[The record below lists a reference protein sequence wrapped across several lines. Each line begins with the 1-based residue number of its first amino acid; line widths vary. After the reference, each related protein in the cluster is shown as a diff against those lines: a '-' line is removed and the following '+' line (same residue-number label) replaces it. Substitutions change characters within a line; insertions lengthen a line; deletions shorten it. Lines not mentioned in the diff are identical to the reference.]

1 MATGYYA
8 LDDLNPLQKAF
19 QLFLL
24 GLPSSDLDNL
34 LSFVRDSDEEQR
46 PSFTTEFMRQTT
58 DVITALAAEDQIPSS
73 PESPT
78 ESIEKKKLRPLN
90 SFMAY
95 RSFYSTMFPE
105 MTQKTKSGIIKD
117 LWQADPYK
125 GKWAILA
132 KAYSLLRD
140 DHRNEVSLDS
150 FLELTVPF
158 IGLIQ
163 PEDYL
168 EIMGCRLVTTDG
180 QYHIENVSP
189 ARPDLSESATNL
201 SVGDVLQHC
210 YENGYVEVDDVQHT
224 TQSETTSQLLFAAQ
238 PNSSIRTDQGDI
250 VLDNVNQVMQY
261 MQPVQN
267 AAEQPQ
273 ISTSALLGVR
283 VPMLTQGDLL
293 KNIHIKVAD
302 LRQHNNGDPDLY
314 APFNPTVQ
322 GFPTYDPMAHD
333 PFDAFNITDM
343 PY

>member
-1 MATGYYA
+1 
-8 LDDLNPLQKAF
+8 
-19 QLFLL
+19 
-24 GLPSSDLDNL
+24 
-34 LSFVRDSDEEQR
+34 
-46 PSFTTEFMRQTT
+46 
-58 DVITALAAEDQIPSS
+58 
-73 PESPT
+73 
-78 ESIEKKKLRPLN
+78 
-90 SFMAY
+90 
-95 RSFYSTMFPE
+95 MFPE

-140 DHRNEVSLDS
+140 DHRNEISLDT
-150 FLELTVPF
+150 FLQLTVPF

-168 EIMGCRLVTTDG
+168 EIMGCRVVTTDG

-210 YENGYVEVDDVQHT
+210 YENGYVEVHDVQHT
-224 TQSETTSQLLFAAQ
+224 TQSEITSQLLFAAQ

-261 MQPVQN
+261 TQPVQN
-267 AAEQPQ
+267 AAEQPL